1 MALVAAEQI
10 FIIIFTVF
18 SLSSSLS
25 SATPTSACQ
34 FNFRDGNKLYNY
46 TLSSPIRNFPHGILS
61 EDGSSLS
68 LSDLHSLCQFILL
81 FDQF

>member
-68 LSDLHSLCQFILL
+68 LSLSL
-81 FDQF
+81 